1 MLQNKR
7 LQRELPVKVALLE
20 ASTLEKE
27 RHIFYPLGLAYL
39 AGYLKKALPDVEV
52 YISSDYDEFMERGAD
67 LAGISATS
75 PAYQIAVQ
83 LAHRI
88 KKERNIP
95 VIVGGAHISTFPES
109 LDPSFEAAVI
119 GEGEVTFS
127 EVVRYFIDHQG
138 PAAGKDLTYIPGLAV
153 HHGNRVVRTSSRPP
167 ISDLDSLPF
176 PMRVWR
182 GIQPH
187 LQWLFSS
194 RGCPGRCAFCAS
206 PRLWKGYRAHS
217 PEHVLDELRELISRF
232 GLSFFIFMDDL
243 FAVDRKRVEAMKTL
257 FSRELAQ
264 KLSLTVTLRAE
275 LATESM
281 TSLLREMGA
290 GFVHLGLESGSE
302 RVLNYL
308 KGTASHVKTNERALE
323 VCSASG
329 LHAVGSFIIGAP
341 DETEEELEETYRFIE
356 KSIKRGIMKSFSF
369 SPLVT
374 FPGTAV
380 WDYAVGKGLISPQN
394 MNWRALDIDLQ
405 NFDGGSYV
413 LLTDRMSRE
422 RFMYHF
428 RRFKA
433 LYDETLASMMNKNS
447 NKGA

>member
-1 MLQNKR
+1 M
-7 LQRELPVKVALLE
+7 KVALLE
-20 ASTLEKE
+20 ASTLDKE

-52 YISSDYDEFMERGAD
+52 YISSDFDEFMERGAD

-75 PAYQIAVQ
+75 PAYQVAAQ
-83 LAHRI
+83 LAQRI
-88 KKERNIP
+88 KREHNIP
-95 VIVGGAHISTFPES
+95 VILGGAHISTFPES
-109 LDPSFEAAVI
+109 LDPSFDAAVI
-119 GEGEVTFS
+119 GEGEETFS
-127 EVVRYFIDHQG
+127 EVVRYFINHKKS
-138 PAAGKDLTYIPGLAV
+138 AGVKDMMDISGLAV
-153 HHGNRVVRTSSRPP
+153 HLDGRVGRTPSRPP

-176 PMRVWR
+176 PMRIWR

-194 RGCPGRCAFCAS
+194 RGCPGKCAFCAS

-217 PEHVLDELRELISRF
+217 PAHVLAELRELISRF

-308 KGTASHVKTNERALE
+308 KGTASHVKTNEKALE
-323 VCSASG
+323 ICSSSG

-341 DETEEELEETYRFIE
+341 DETEEELDETYRFIK
-356 KSIKRGIMKSFSF
+356 KSMDRGIMKSFSF

-380 WDYAVGKGLISPQN
+380 WDYAIAKGLISPQK
-394 MNWRALDIDLQ
+394 MNWRALDIDLRH
-405 NFDGGSYV
+405 FDGRGYV

-433 LYDETLASMMNKNS
+433 LYDESLASVMNQS
-447 NKGA
+447 SHKGT